1 MGSSERGFDENLRRR
16 RHRGCDS
23 TSVRRGG
30 RRGHGVAVVADD
42 WGPAKSERDDVWFVV
57 VVDFVAL
64 GDMVDDVEVVV
75 VSVDA
80 VVDRVAVAFV
90 DVIVD
95 EANVGVTGVDA

>member
-1 MGSSERGFDENLRRR
+1 M
-16 RHRGCDS
+16 
-23 TSVRRGG
+23 
-30 RRGHGVAVVADD
+30 ADD
-42 WGPAKSERDDVWFVV
+42 WGPAKSEWDDVLVV
-57 VVDFVAL
+57 VVMVVDFVAL

-80 VVDRVAVAFV
+80 VVDRVAAAFV